1 MRRPGERREERG
13 ETYLV
18 LLGGVGACFPGLPAA
33 PAAPLLSWT
42 TVDLLERMAEAG
54 AGPEPGSEEAP
65 RGDGRE
71 SSRGGRAFLLGNIGV

>member
-1 MRRPGERREERG
+1 M
-13 ETYLV
+13 
-18 LLGGVGACFPGLPAA
+18 GACFPGLPAA